1 MNSFVAEDEN
11 FEFNLR
17 STDSILGMAWH
28 FPDLELIQSAYAF
41 DCDDEDTFRPIAT
54 VDEMKIKVLTNF
66 SDEFQAN
73 DLITELIDVRFFNW
87 RTENI
92 ETKSLEDF
100 FNFLRQDGRATGRSA
115 ELQNATYI
123 ISQRPTLTNEQ
134 EFEIEFT
141 FTDNS
146 ILTTLTE
153 QITWE

>member
-1 MNSFVAEDEN
+1 MNTFVPESEN

-17 STDSILGMAWH
+17 AIDSIVGMAWN
-28 FPDLELIQSAYAF
+28 FSDLKLIQSAYAF
-41 DCDDEDTFRPIAT
+41 DCDDRDTFQPIAT

-66 SDEFQAN
+66 SDNYRAN
-73 DLITELIDVRFFNW
+73 DFITELIDVRFFNW

-92 ETKSLEDF
+92 ETKSLEVF
-100 FNFLRQDGRATGRSA
+100 FNFLRQDNRATGRNA

-123 ISQRPTLTNEQ
+123 LSQRPTLTNQQ

-146 ILTTLTE
+146 ILTTSTE